1 MHVSSTGNTVWSR
14 PKFSSG
20 ILGKQVHHPCIRT
33 CVPNDCD
40 ISDKK
45 TIILT
50 GPNMG
55 GKSTYIR
62 TIGIAVYLAHLGCY
76 VPAKSFETPII
87 DAIITRVGAS
97 DMQIKG
103 ISTFMSEMI
112 ESSCMLHSSSS
123 RSLVLMDE
131 LGRGTSTAE
140 GFGLAWAICCEL
152 HKKINPF
159 CLFATH
165 FH

>member
-1 MHVSSTGNTVWSR
+1 
-14 PKFSSG
+14 
-20 ILGKQVHHPCIRT
+20 
-33 CVPNDCD
+33 
-40 ISDKK
+40 
-45 TIILT
+45 
-50 GPNMG
+50 MG

-62 TIGIAVYLAHLGCY
+62 TVGIAVYLAHIGCY
-76 VPAKSFETPII
+76 VPAKTLKTPII
-87 DAIITRVGAS
+87 DSIITRVGAS

-112 ESSCMLHSSSS
+112 ESSCMLHTATS

-140 GFGLAWAICCEL
+140 GFGMAWAICHQL
-152 HKKINPF
+152 HTSTNPY

-165 FH
+165 YHEMTKMPEELEGVKNMFTSCKIEQDELKLEYKVIEGKMEQSYGI